1 MSVRK
6 TIPEN
11 NGVYFITFTCANW
24 LPLFKICNAYSL
36 VYKWFDHLKKEGHYI
51 IGYVIMPH
59 HVHAIIAFKN
69 TSKPINTIVGN
80 GKRIMAYELVDIL
93 QQANKTLLITEMQ
106 QMVNNTDKKRNKLH
120 EVFEPSFDWKEC
132 RTIEFI
138 QQKLKYMHGNPC
150 KCSPKLAYLPE
161 EYLHSSAKFYI
172 TGEQGIYPVTSFMD
186 LQDIDLTA

>member
-6 TIPEN
+6 AIPYN
-11 NGVYFITFTCANW
+11 NGVYFITFTCTQW
-24 LPLFKICNAYSL
+24 LPLFSICEAYSL

-69 TSKPINTIVGN
+69 TPIPINTIVGN

-93 QQANKTLLITEMQ
+93 KSKNRDILIHEMQ
-106 QMVNNTDKKRNKLH
+106 QMVNDTDRKRNKLH

-132 RTIEFI
+132 RTVEFI
-138 QQKLKYMHGNPC
+138 QQKLKYIHYNPC
-150 KCSPKLAYLPE
+150 KCNPKLANIPE
-161 EYLHSSAKFYI
+161 DYLHSSAKFYI
-172 TGEQGIYPVTSFMD
+172 AGEQGVYPITSYME
-186 LQDIDLTA
+186 LSDINLSL